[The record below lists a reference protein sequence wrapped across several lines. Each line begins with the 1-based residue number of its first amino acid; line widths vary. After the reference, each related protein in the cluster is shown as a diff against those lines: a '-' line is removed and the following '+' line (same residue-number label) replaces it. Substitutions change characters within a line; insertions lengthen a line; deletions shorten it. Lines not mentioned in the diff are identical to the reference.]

1 METTTQRTAMQGV
14 ARLDD
19 VPIDRAIRVKVSDVP
34 ILLVRDGEHVHAY
47 SADCPHAG
55 APLEE
60 GGLCNG
66 RIVCPWHKGTFSVV
80 DGHLIEPPALEGL
93 KRYPV
98 HVEDGQVFVSPV
110 AAPAMTFA
118 QARARDLDHDKGQGQ
133 GQGQGQGGAGPADTR
148 TMVIVGAGAA
158 GAAASAALRECG
170 FGGRIVLIGKEA
182 GVAYDRTS
190 LSKFVVAGDMA
201 PDAVPPVLP
210 ADFYE
215 SQHVERIEAEV
226 ARLDAANRH
235 VELTDGRHFDYDA
248 ALVCTGGVPKPTKL
262 PGLDLAHVHVL
273 RSREDAR
280 AILSSL
286 REGAKAVILG
296 SSFIGLEVASSLRKL
311 HVDVTVISPEEVP
324 FAAQF
329 GQTIGE
335 MFMRLH
341 LSNGVKLRMKSQAK
355 ALEGDAAVRRVVL
368 ESGDVVE
375 ADLVIIGTGVQPAT
389 TFLEGI
395 DLAEDGGIPVDAS
408 MCAAPGLYAAGD
420 IARFPL
426 AHTGEPIRIEHWR
439 VAQQHARVAAHN
451 MTSGA
456 GMASGAGKPS
466 GDGSRQAEGESYSGV
481 PYFWTYHFGKRFD
494 YLGHA
499 SGKSEIVVDGS
510 LDTQA
515 FIAYQIEDGHVA
527 AVIACDREAATA
539 RLSEAMR
546 NPLTLADARC
556 LAGEPA

>member
-1 METTTQRTAMQGV
+1 MA
-14 ARLDD
+14 
-19 VPIDRAIRVKVSDVP
+19 
-34 ILLVRDGEHVHAY
+34 
-47 SADCPHAG
+47 
-55 APLEE
+55 
-60 GGLCNG
+60 
-66 RIVCPWHKGTFSVV
+66 
-80 DGHLIEPPALEGL
+80 
-93 KRYPV
+93 
-98 HVEDGQVFVSPV
+98 
-110 AAPAMTFA
+110 
-118 QARARDLDHDKGQGQ
+118 
-133 GQGQGQGGAGPADTR
+133 
-148 TMVIVGAGAA
+148 IVGAGAA

-170 FGGRIVLIGKEA
+170 FGGRIVLIGKEP

-201 PDAVPPVLP
+201 PDGVPPVLSP
-210 ADFYE
+210 DFYE
-215 SQHVERIEAEV
+215 NQHVERIEAEV
-226 ARLDAANRH
+226 VRLDAANRRI
-235 VELTDGRHFDYDA
+235 ELADGRHLDYDA
-248 ALVCTGGVPKPTKL
+248 ALVCTGGTPKPMKL
-262 PGLDLAHVHVL
+262 PGLDLAHVHTL

-341 LSNGVKLRMKSQAK
+341 LGNGVKLRMKSQAK

-368 ESGDVVE
+368 ESGDIVE

-389 TFLEGI
+389 TFLDGV

-408 MCAAPGLYAAGD
+408 MRAAPGLYAAGD

-426 AHTGEPIRIEHWR
+426 AHTGKPTRIEHWR

-451 MTSGA
+451 M
-456 GMASGAGKPS
+456 ASGGGEAGEAGKPS
-466 GDGSRQAEGESYSGV
+466 DSGPKAPEGESYTGV

-499 SGKSEIVVDGS
+499 SGKSEVVVDGS

-515 FIAYQIEDGHVA
+515 FIAYQVEDGHVA
-527 AVIACDREAATA
+527 SVIACDREAATA
-539 RLSEAMR
+539 RLAEAMR

-556 LAGEPA
+556 LADEPTTT